1 MRNPRLAGRYAKS
14 LLGLAIERN
23 SLEEVYKD
31 MDFLQ
36 RITKSNSDFVAM
48 LRSPVISGD
57 KKQKII
63 AAITQNNITPLTN
76 AFISLMINKTRE
88 SNMPEI
94 AQAFIQQYNELKG
107 IHKVKITT
115 AAPLSE
121 SMEKAI
127 LDKIKLNPELQN
139 LQLQTEVEDELIG
152 GFKLEIGDVLV
163 DATILRDLN
172 DVKKQFKTNEY
183 IHNIR

>member
-36 RITKSNSDFVAM
+36 LITKSNSDFVAM

-127 LDKIKLNPELQN
+127 IDKIKLNPELQN